1 MATIRD
7 ISEKAGVAKS
17 TVSRYL
23 NDGYVSEATR
33 KKIEQTIKE
42 LEYIPNSYAQNLR
55 LESNPT
61 IGVIIPRFDSYSVT
75 TTLQGID
82 KELKQLNYNILI
94 ENTDRSSK
102 KEIEYLKR
110 LAKMKVAGIILLAT
124 KITDEHIHVIEAI
137 EVPVIVIGQ
146 EDKRLNCIVYKDY
159 EAAYDLADYLTSYNF
174 SKIVYL
180 GVGEEDK
187 SVGFL
192 RKKGFVDRFAQEQ
205 NEEILTYYTDFSIDN
220 AMYKTKELLSE
231 VQPDLLICATDNIA
245 IGAMKSIY
253 EKNLRIPEDISLTG
267 FGNYQI
273 SSYLTPEL
281 TTVHYDYYK
290 AGHIAAKSIVRMRGK
305 KATPETM
312 KVDYQV
318 LPKNSIDKTK
328 RKR

>member
-33 KKIEQTIKE
+33 KKIEKTIKK

-82 KELKQLNYNILI
+82 KKLKELNYNILI
-94 ENTDRSSK
+94 ENTDRNSK
-102 KEIEYLKR
+102 MEIEYLKR

-146 EDKRLNCIVYKDY
+146 EDKRLNCVVYKDY
-159 EAAYDLADYLTSYNF
+159 EAAFDLAEYLTDYHF

-180 GVGEEDK
+180 GVDEVDEA
-187 SVGFL
+187 VGVR
-192 RKKGFVDRFAQEQ
+192 RKNGFIDRFAQDHK
-205 NEEILTYYTDFSIDN
+205 NEVMVYHTDFSMDN
-220 AMYKTKELLSE
+220 AMHTTKELLN
-231 VQPDLLICATDNIA
+231 QIHPDLLICATDNIA
-245 IGAMKSIY
+245 IGAMKAIY

-273 SSYLTPEL
+273 SNYLNPAL
-281 TTVHYDYYK
+281 TTVHYDYNK
-290 AGHIAAKSIVRMRGK
+290 AGHLAAENIVQMKGK
-305 KATPETM
+305 KINSSTI
-312 KVDYQV
+312 KVDYQIM
-318 LPKNSIDKTK
+318 PKNSIDKSK